1 MIANKKHIIFDWNGT
16 LVDDSWVFVDVLNS
30 LLISRKLSRI
40 NEKKYKN
47 LFCFPI
53 KDFYSELGVDV
64 SKNAFSLLEKQFIKE
79 YTQRMF
85 DANLFDVTVSVLKK
99 LLDMGF
105 TLSVLSAS
113 HQQILDQL
121 INHYQ
126 LKEYFLHVVGVNNFG
141 AYGKFNQ
148 GKRLMENLNY
158 KYNELLYVGD
168 MDQDYFIAKKLKI
181 SCILLSCGHQS
192 RARLEKVTSNVV
204 DSLDELFIL

>member
-16 LVDDSWVFVDVLNS
+16 LVDDAWVFVDVLNA
-30 LLISRKLSRI
+30 LLLPRKLATI
-40 NEKKYKN
+40 NKKQYKN

-53 KDFYSELGVDV
+53 KDFYSKLGVDV

-85 DANLFDVTVSVLKK
+85 EANLFDVTVNVLKK
-99 LLDMGF
+99 LLNMGF

-113 HQQILDQL
+113 HQQILNQL
-121 INHYQ
+121 IDHYQ
-126 LKEYFLHVVGVNNFG
+126 LKKYFLHVVGVNNFG
-141 AYGKFNQ
+141 AYGKYDQ
-148 GKRLMENLNY
+148 GKMLIKNLNY
-158 KYNELLYVGD
+158 KNNELVYVGD
-168 MDQDYFIAKKLKI
+168 MDQDYYIAKKLQI

-192 RARLEKVTSNVV
+192 KPRLEEITSNVV